1 MKKLQILKKEYRIR
15 IKRYL
20 LVIIQLPDRNNI
32 LLNEYKFELIY
43 FGKEETF

>member
-43 FGKEETF
+43 FGIEETF